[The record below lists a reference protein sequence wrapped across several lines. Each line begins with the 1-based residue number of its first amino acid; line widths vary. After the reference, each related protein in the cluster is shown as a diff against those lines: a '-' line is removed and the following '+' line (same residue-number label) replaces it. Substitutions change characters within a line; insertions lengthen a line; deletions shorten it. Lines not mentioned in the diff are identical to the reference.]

1 MQVSRHSCLA
11 RLAAGVGG
19 VGALGAGGRRV
30 VVLGNVLVAVLS
42 VGGQIDV
49 VGDVLL
55 VVVGIE
61 FAGIGVL

>member
-1 MQVSRHSCLA
+1 MSRHSCLA